1 MLIYDH
7 ERERRIL
14 ERRLEFLDILD
25 NIVRR
30 DIVLGVKT
38 DPNSLEIRH
47 ISKEF
52 AEVLNPSDVISAI
65 KAIYEDRP
73 ETGLMPP
80 VDRQ

>member
-14 ERRLEFLDILD
+14 ERRLELLDIMD

-38 DPNSLEIRH
+38 DPNSPEVKH

-52 AEVLNPSDVISAI
+52 AEVINPHDVCEGI
-65 KAIYEDRP
+65 KKIYKEKPDLF
-73 ETGLMPP
+73 GGNAK
-80 VDRQ
+80 